1 MILKY
6 FVIER
11 NDEHLMIIILQSI
24 KSF

>member
-24 KSF
+24 